1 MRVSCMYTPRVV
13 DDVVVVVSATVD
25 ASNGS
30 HVLQMHGLAF
40 YTTTTKKYYIFI
52 EENILNMYFFRIL
65 SIGKIFYYARVH
77 RSTLSCWV

>member
-1 MRVSCMYTPRVV
+1 MYTPRVV

-40 YTTTTKKYYIFI
+40 YTTTTSSDKNTTFLLK
-52 EENILNMYFFRIL
+52 
-65 SIGKIFYYARVH
+65 KIF
-77 RSTLSCWV
+77 